1 MPFVYSTATNATTY
15 ALYHENPE
23 YKGLNRIKK
32 SVTIAGGSNV
42 AAKRTLYTPVG
53 VGTEVTQDDLDF
65 LLTVPAFQRHIE
77 RGFVKVSKD
86 TRDNAEVAA
95 ADMNNRDGSAP
106 LVPGDFGPNSPFGE
120 NAPQAEAA
128 TAASKTK
135 AKKR

>member
-15 ALYHENPE
+15 ATYHENPGSV
-23 YKGLNRIKK
+23 GLNRIKR

-42 AAKRTLYTPVG
+42 AAKRTLYTPIG
-53 VGTEVTQDDLDF
+53 VGTEVSQDDLDF
-65 LLTVPAFQRHIE
+65 LLTVPAFQRHIA

-95 ADMNNRDGSAP
+95 ADMNSRDGSAP

-120 NAPQAEAA
+120 NAPQAEAK
-128 TAASKTK
+128 AAPSPKG
-135 AKKR
+135 KKGK